1 MKNTG
6 KRSPKEKYLW
16 HKPGFETLCIVL
28 ASPHFSLIA
37 DKKDFFYTQLENY
50 TIMRFDVTTRQ
61 FVPVMH
67 VQASLRR
74 GSIRLD
80 HAAARVP
87 LPFLSSSHIRTNEYE
102 RERSQIEKQRETNT
116 RYTRRRHLQKVEK
129 QERKRAAF
137 CTIVK
142 STDGREIE
150 SQALTCV
157 GRNDPRARVHEALSR
172 FIQRLRNTMWT
183 TSRDVSLSTVTDTIY
198 RDNSL
203 WLLLR
208 SSQQQRLYLSFE
220 SYSFRIFLDR
230 RRISCIC
237 P

>member
-1 MKNTG
+1 MKNTE
-6 KRSPKEKYLW
+6 KRSPKKKYLW

-37 DKKDFFYTQLENY
+37 DKKDFFYTFQLENY

-87 LPFLSSSHIRTNEYE
+87 LPFLSLSHIRTNEYE
-102 RERSQIEKQRETNT
+102 RERSQIEKRRETNT

-129 QERKRAAF
+129 QERKRAVF

-142 STDGREIE
+142 STDGREIDDVASANLRRE
-150 SQALTCV
+150 KWSSCTC
-157 GRNDPRARVHEALSR
+157 ARGFKPVYSTPAKYYVDNLEGCVLKYSHGHDL
-172 FIQRLRNTMWT
+172 QRQLPL
-183 TSRDVSLSTVTDTIY
+183 VI
-198 RDNSL
+198 
-203 WLLLR
+203 
-208 SSQQQRLYLSFE
+208 SSV
-220 SYSFRIFLDR
+220 
-230 RRISCIC
+230 
-237 P
+237 